1 MDNITLEDLYKK
13 AVKEKYEVE
22 KNGDDFFFLNPPT
35 RGKLNKLCWEKFTN
49 NNTNSSDLN
58 VFNSLLGLSFDI
70 NAKNKFKQKTNPFRP
85 VENFFKGES
94 DPDKIEVVDMA
105 AILVNFQPRPFNKF
119 RKEIDPENQKLIDEL
134 RDTEHHKSDFFSD
147 TLVEEVENE
156 NFPDL
161 KNEELEKDKNEEVDQ
176 DEAEE
181 IEQDENQSWERIP
194 TGIVDVS
201 PPARGGNNVVKSG
214 FKRYLVIVAFLAA
227 LSFII
232 YSNMSKKDCMQWT
245 NDHYDKIERSDEG
258 YCNTYYDARYFNLKK
273 ITVCDTTKFFDDKGA
288 AKVFYIKIGN
298 SIECYN
304 QFAPYPENTQR
315 FLKPITRYM
324 IDTYLSDRPKC
335 K

>member
-1 MDNITLEDLYKK
+1 MPNYTFEDYKK
-13 AVKEKYEVE
+13 AIKAKYEEE
-22 KNGDDFFFLNPPT
+22 KNGEYSNNLNSPTSANLRNLCMKRFETNNSKDDLITFKSFFDFPFDRDNRNLY
-35 RGKLNKLCWEKFTN
+35 GEIELNKLTAVRRFL
-49 NNTNSSDLN
+49 LN
-58 VFNSLLGLSFDI
+58 V
-70 NAKNKFKQKTNPFRP
+70 T
-85 VENFFKGES
+85 ES
-94 DPDKIEVVDMA
+94 PAEDTVQLA
-105 AILVNFQPRPFNKF
+105 AILVDLQPRPF
-119 RKEIDPENQKLIDEL
+119 KEFQKQLDPEEVKLIDEL

-161 KNEELEKDKNEEVDQ
+161 KNEESEKDKNEEVDQ

-201 PPARGGNNVVKSG
+201 PPAKGGGNDVGKSG
-214 FKRYLVIVAFLAA
+214 FKRYLVIAAFLAA

-232 YSNMSKKDCMQWT
+232 YSNISKKDCMQWT
-245 NDHYDKIERSDEG
+245 NDHYEKINKSDEG
-258 YCNTYYDARYFNLKK
+258 YCDTYYDARYFNLKK

-288 AKVFYIKIGN
+288 AKVFYIKIGD
-298 SIECYN
+298 SIQCYN

-315 FLKPITRYM
+315 FLKPITQRM
-324 IDTYLSDRPKC
+324 IDKYLSNRPKC